1 MEEVAYCVKLTLITL
16 MMSCT
21 RLVDSVQVYVLVY
34 DLSCTSGLPYDA
46 MSICLLSSI
55 SKCIPLGYAYLI
67 GEEMQL
73 HSPHYFYTKVS
84 RY

>member
-1 MEEVAYCVKLTLITL
+1 
-16 MMSCT
+16 MSMYTCMICP
-21 RLVDSVQVYVLVY
+21 VPQA
-34 DLSCTSGLPYDA
+34 CPYDA

-55 SKCIPLGYAYLI
+55 SKCIPLGYAHLI
-67 GEEMQL
+67 GEETQL